1 MRPRDGFTLLEMVLA
16 IAVMIVILMVTVPSL
31 TGIMSDRALHR
42 SLEDM
47 NRIVIQ
53 AQERSMAEG
62 RSYLIIWGNKQF
74 VLRPESYFKGESHG
88 PAMTLKWQKGDAFSL
103 AFPASVTEEPPAE
116 WVFWPSGNCEPAIV
130 TYRGKNGGWKANYSA
145 LTGRPELVYYGKPR

>member
-16 IAVMIVILMVTVPSL
+16 VSVLLVILMVTVPSL
-31 TGIMSDRALHR
+31 TGIMTDRALRR

-53 AQERSMAEG
+53 AQEHSMAEG
-62 RSYLIIWGNKQF
+62 RPYLIVWGNKQF
-74 VLRPESYFKGESHG
+74 SLRPEVYFKGESHG
-88 PAMTLKWQKGDAFSL
+88 PTMTLKWQKGDSFSL
-103 AFPASVTEEPPAE
+103 AFPASIEEEPPAQ
-116 WVFWPSGNCEPAIV
+116 WVFWPSGNCEPAVV

-145 LTGRPELVYYGKPR
+145 LTGRAELVYYGKPR